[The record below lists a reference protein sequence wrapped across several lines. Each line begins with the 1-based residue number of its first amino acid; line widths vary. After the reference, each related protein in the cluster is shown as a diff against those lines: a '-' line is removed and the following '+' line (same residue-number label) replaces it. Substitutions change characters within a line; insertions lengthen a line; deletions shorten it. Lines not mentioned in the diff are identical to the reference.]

1 MLQMRLWQK
10 LWHAR
15 GRSGLLVNWVSN
27 ILRLKEIL
35 LHFSHLW
42 REQNEAAH
50 SKAMEGR
57 RLAVDSYWIEEA
69 PEMVEKVVEKDMV

>member
-1 MLQMRLWQK
+1 MVISFESV
-10 LWHAR
+10 A
-15 GRSGLLVNWVSN
+15 
-27 ILRLKEIL
+27 
-35 LHFSHLW
+35 FSHVW

-69 PEMVEKVVEKDMV
+69 PEMVEKVVEKDMLSLRLQSEAVTLHGWFSGESVGFPVGGF